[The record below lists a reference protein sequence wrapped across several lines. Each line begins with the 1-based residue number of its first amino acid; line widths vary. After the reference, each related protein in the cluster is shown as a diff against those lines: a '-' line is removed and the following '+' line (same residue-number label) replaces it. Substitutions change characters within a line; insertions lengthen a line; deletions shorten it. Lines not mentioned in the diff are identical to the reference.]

1 MKFIEEIWKPVV
13 GYEGIYEVSSL
24 GRVKSCERTIIRSNG
39 REINF
44 PDKIMKPS
52 INHKGYLIIKLR
64 KNVKRTDRFEQ
75 RIVSKAFI
83 DNTLNKE
90 QINHKNG
97 NKKDNRA
104 QNLEW
109 VTNQENMAH
118 AYKVLGR
125 TNKDASESRKRVVE
139 QLSDDHSVVSVF
151 SSIQE
156 AVDKTGINNICAV
169 CRGIR
174 TNAGGYKA
182 RSATRKGSDSN
193 VSKEYETHSP
203 FCWHVIGRVRSGMVM
218 NGDACVAFCEIDTY
232 GRQS

>member
-13 GYEGIYEVSSL
+13 GYEGTYEVSSL

-39 REINF
+39 REIKF

-52 INHKGYLIIKLR
+52 TNHKGYLIIDLR
-64 KNVKRTDRFEQ
+64 KNGKRSGGFVHRL
-75 RIVSKAFI
+75 VGKAFI
-83 DNTLNKE
+83 DNPLNKE

-156 AVDKTGINNICAV
+156 AVDKTGINNISAV

-174 TNAGGYKA
+174 TNAGGYKW
-182 RSATRKGSDSN
+182 RYSTGKGSDSN
-193 VSKEYETHSP
+193 VSK
-203 FCWHVIGRVRSGMVM
+203 
-218 NGDACVAFCEIDTY
+218 
-232 GRQS
+232 

>member
-44 PDKIMKPS
+44 PDKIMKTS
-52 INHKGYLIIKLR
+52 INHKGYLIIDLR
-64 KNVKRTDRFEQ
+64 KNGKRSGGFVHRL
-75 RIVSKAFI
+75 VGKAFI
-83 DNTLNKE
+83 DNPLNKE

-97 NKKDNRA
+97 NKTDNRV

-118 AYKVLGR
+118 AYKFLGR

-139 QLSDDHSVVSVF
+139 QLSDDLSVISVF

-156 AVDKTGINNICAV
+156 AFDKTGINNISAV

-174 TNAGGYKA
+174 PNAGGYKW
-182 RSATRKGSDSN
+182 RYSTGKGSDSN
-193 VSKEYETHSP
+193 VSK
-203 FCWHVIGRVRSGMVM
+203 
-218 NGDACVAFCEIDTY
+218 
-232 GRQS
+232 

>member
-52 INHKGYLIIKLR
+52 INHKGYEIIDLR
-64 KNVKRTDRFEQ
+64 NKGNRQGGFVHRL
-75 RIVSKAFI
+75 VGKAFI
-83 DNTLNKE
+83 DNPLNKE

-97 NKKDNRA
+97 NKTDNRV

-118 AYKVLGR
+118 SYKSLGR
-125 TNKDASESRKRVVE
+125 TNKEASESRKRVVE
-139 QLSDDHSVVSVF
+139 QLSDDLSVISVF

-156 AVDKTGINNICAV
+156 AFDKTGINNISAV

-174 TNAGGYKA
+174 PNAGGYKW
-182 RSATRKGSDSN
+182 RYSTEFGGGSD
-193 VSKEYETHSP
+193 VSK
-203 FCWHVIGRVRSGMVM
+203 
-218 NGDACVAFCEIDTY
+218 
-232 GRQS
+232 